1 MTIASAIENARNKIA
16 TAYQTVENMGGTLPT
31 TQNLENLPIA
41 IESVNTTGSLIDGSV
56 VEIDTNV
63 TSIRSYAFANC
74 TNLNKVILRSN
85 AVVDLSDDTIF
96 ENTPIASGEGNI
108 YVPDG
113 LVNDYNANYSNYDIN
128 NFVQATYNTNLG
140 SNNWASLAY
149 DGTKFVALSRTG
161 YISTSTDGANWTTPV
176 LDTNLG
182 SNNWEALA
190 YDGTKFVALS
200 RTGYISTST
209 NGTTWTQA
217 IQKAEL
223 GDNYWTFLAPDYTKF
238 VVLGATGYVSYSLPK
253 YNFLPISQL
262 PTQ

>member
-63 TSIRSYAFANC
+63 TSIRGYAFANC

-85 AVVDLSDDTIF
+85 AVVDLSDDSIF

-113 LVNDYNANYSNYDIN
+113 LLNDYNANYSNYDIN

-149 DGTKFVALSRTG
+149 DGTKFVALST
-161 YISTSTDGANWTTPV
+161 
-176 LDTNLG
+176 
-182 SNNWEALA
+182 
-190 YDGTKFVALS
+190 
-200 RTGYISTST
+200 TGYISTST

-223 GDNYWTFLAPDYTKF
+223 GDNYWASLAPDYTKF
-238 VVLGATGYVSYSLPK
+238 AVLGTGGYVSYSLPK